1 MPLTPGD
8 LADDIKPESTDPE
21 APSQSQTSAM
31 SPPAQ
36 ALPVEVEP
44 SLQSAA
50 QLSPQ
55 FYLDSD
61 LGTVY
66 NHNTGIIQ
74 VPIANH
80 AVSDCELI
88 AVCAPFT
95 SKTVRWT
102 FDRVGEKPVLP
113 YWATGTANE
122 ILLNRTIVPQ
132 APVVEPPGNR
142 ARQRVSG
149 SYLFAFKQALAEQ
162 DSLPAG
168 VPPTNNQ
175 SKSDTEI
182 GYQQF
187 DSAIIDVS

>member
-1 MPLTPGD
+1 MPLEPDDLPDDSTPE
-8 LADDIKPESTDPE
+8 KTMPEVPANATATYQQVPT
-21 APSQSQTSAM
+21 A
-31 SPPAQ
+31 SPPPGNA
-36 ALPVEVEP
+36 PN
-44 SLQSAA
+44 LQSAA

-162 DSLPAG
+162 DPLPVG